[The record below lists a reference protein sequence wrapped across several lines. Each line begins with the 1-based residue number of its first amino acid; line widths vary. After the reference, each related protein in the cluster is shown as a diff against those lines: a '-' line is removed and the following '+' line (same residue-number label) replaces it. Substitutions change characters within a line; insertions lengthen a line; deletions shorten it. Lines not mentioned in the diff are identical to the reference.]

1 MLSFQSEQEVLQFV
15 ITNERGYLLLE
26 AILSL
31 LFISFSSLVLLHV
44 LPPLF
49 TTHEQSDAKIQA
61 TNLLYVMADS
71 LLTRTHEPFT
81 TLERVT
87 PFKHTFTLN
96 EKVLC
101 VYYEGADNHEAHVCL
116 PQ

>member
-1 MLSFQSEQEVLQFV
+1 MLSFQLEQEALRFV

-26 AILSL
+26 ATL
-31 LFISFSSLVLLHV
+31 SLVLLSLSSLLLLRA

-49 TTHEQSDAKIQA
+49 TTHELSDTKLQA

-71 LLTRTHEPFT
+71 LLTHQHPTFT
-81 TLERVT
+81 SLEQLK

-96 EKVLC
+96 EKELC
-101 VYYEGADNHEAHVCL
+101 LYYEGADEREVHLCL